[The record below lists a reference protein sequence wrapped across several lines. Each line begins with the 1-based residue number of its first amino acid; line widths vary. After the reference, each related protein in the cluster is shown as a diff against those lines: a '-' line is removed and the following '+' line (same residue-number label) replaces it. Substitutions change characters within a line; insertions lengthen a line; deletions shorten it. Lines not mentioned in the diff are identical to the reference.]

1 MPFKLMMPAEIGQ
14 ELRFPAHIFSIE
26 PADEIEALVAPAI
39 EMLAREAR
47 HLRIADVEN
56 GIIG

>member
-1 MPFKLMMPAEIGQ
+1 MMPAEIGQ